1 MTATELVV
9 MIILLAFLAVYISLL
24 AWLIDYGSRG
34 CFCDITQT
42 NGFQARILDVE
53 VDDILLLI
61 QAIETGETIEFV
73 SVGGPQANVRC
84 FLIKL
89 VFKDLT
95 KVFKKRRSVMN
106 AAGDNWRVGLLSL

>member
-1 MTATELVV
+1 MTGTEWAV
-9 MIILLAFLAVYISLL
+9 MIILVAFLAVSLL

-34 CFCDITQT
+34 CFCDITQI
-42 NGFQARILDVE
+42 NGLQARVLNVE

-106 AAGDNWRVGLLSL
+106 AGGDNWRVGLLS